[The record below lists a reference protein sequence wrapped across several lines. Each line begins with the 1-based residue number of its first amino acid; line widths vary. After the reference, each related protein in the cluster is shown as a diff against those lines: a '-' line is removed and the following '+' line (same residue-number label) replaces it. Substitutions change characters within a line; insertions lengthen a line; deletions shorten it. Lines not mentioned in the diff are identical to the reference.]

1 MKNLTVKETEWLLDF
16 VESSIVNECLG
27 EDDGRYEEWE
37 AMLEKLQSDKV
48 LTDKEKEMLKQHL
61 EEVADTCD
69 LFSDEEKELMR
80 TVAAKVAC

>member
-1 MKNLTVKETEWLLDF
+1 MKNLTVKEAEWLLDF

-37 AMLEKLQSDKV
+37 AMLDSLKADV
-48 LTDKEKEMLKQHL
+48 ALTAKEKEMLKKHL

-80 TVAAKVAC
+80 TVAAKLKC